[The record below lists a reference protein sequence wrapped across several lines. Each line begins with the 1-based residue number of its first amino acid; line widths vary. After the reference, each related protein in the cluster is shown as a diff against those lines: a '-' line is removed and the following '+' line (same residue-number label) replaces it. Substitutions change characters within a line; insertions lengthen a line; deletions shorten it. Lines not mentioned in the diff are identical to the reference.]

1 LLAILAL
8 ACSNTPVIAAEPTAN
23 KPAAPDHIPDVG
35 NMIVCVD
42 ALNVRVAPGTGNETV
57 SEPLIRGTIVTVT
70 GTPEVSEDGGMWIK
84 VAAPLAG
91 WVNAKHLCKN
101 GD

>member
-1 LLAILAL
+1 M
-8 ACSNTPVIAAEPTAN
+8 V
-23 KPAAPDHIPDVG
+23 
-35 NMIVCVD
+35 VCVD
-42 ALNVRVAPGTGNETV
+42 ALNVRTAPGTGNETV

-84 VAAPLAG
+84 VTAPLAG